1 MSCNF
6 FANVHYSDIV
16 IKVTVVAPKVP
27 LCYGCNFYAI
37 FMPPTKKY
45 ENPWVG
51 YELTLSGDM
60 LDLNAIT
67 TMQRGPIV
75 NHCFTN
81 KYYSSSAQFSDR
93 KKIRGYPS
101 EPSLTQVAQRAV
113 FQSENW
119 LFHEYENIV
128 RLTFFFTANFQ

>member
-1 MSCNF
+1 
-6 FANVHYSDIV
+6 
-16 IKVTVVAPKVP
+16 
-27 LCYGCNFYAI
+27 
-37 FMPPTKKY
+37 MP
-45 ENPWVG
+45 
-51 YELTLSGDM
+51 SGDM

-67 TMQRGPIV
+67 TMQRGPV
-75 NHCFTN
+75 VKLCFTN
-81 KYYSSSAQFSDR
+81 KPYSSSARFSDR